1 MGMATI
7 VDNPNFGLSAA
18 DYQEYHAFMSKMEAE
33 LKTMHT
39 MINDAMAYQNQLKT
53 LLDKL
58 KSEDSKKELHIAGT
72 KLLKEMQAWDED
84 MVQRKS
90 KAYDD
95 VENFPNKFTANY
107 LYLINQTE
115 SSIPRVNQGSKE
127 RLEELTKEWVI
138 LKGRGENL
146 LNTAVPAFNKV
157 LQEAGIGVLF
167 GN

>member
-1 MGMATI
+1 
-7 VDNPNFGLSAA
+7 
-18 DYQEYHAFMSKMEAE
+18 
-33 LKTMHT
+33 
-39 MINDAMAYQNQLKT
+39 
-53 LLDKL
+53 
-58 KSEDSKKELHIAGT
+58 
-72 KLLKEMQAWDED
+72 
-84 MVQRKS
+84 
-90 KAYDD
+90 
-95 VENFPNKFTANY
+95 

-115 SSIPRVNQGSKE
+115 SSIPRVTKGSKD